1 MESSPALERVARQ
14 DPRVG
19 QILAHAREYRR
30 RIIDPVAADLDRR
43 LLLDP
48 GYHADDLAR
57 AGCQYGFMSLPIPSF
72 LGGGGG
78 VALHSAVLLEELC
91 AGCAGIANIFGAH
104 YLGISG
110 LLLSFDLNLFDRF
123 LRLVPAAEQR
133 GEPLIWAAAITE
145 PTAGTDVEDAELL
158 AHARLS
164 MGARRVAGGYV
175 LDGRKCFIS
184 NGSVASYTM
193 LTCALDRK
201 HPVESLSGFIVP
213 TGTKGFSVGRVELK
227 LGQRACHAAEL
238 VFEDCFLP
246 ADHRIGLEGGA
257 VQMTE
262 VVLAASRAPVA
273 AIATGI
279 ARGAYEAALAF
290 ARQQPDGGGRL
301 VDRQWVQQALADM
314 HAALELAREIYLA
327 AAAAFDERI
336 AGPLLGNQAVMGTA
350 LRLSAPLRQSALGR
364 KLTASDAFKRGMVQ
378 QVLGRV
384 AAAPVR
390 AALGFSSLA
399 KFSCSDLAMKVC
411 LRALEILGPAGAEE
425 RGLVE
430 KRFRD
435 AKLTQIY
442 EGTNQLNRRACFNGL
457 VAGGDAWTR

>member
-1 MESSPALERVARQ
+1 MESSAALARVVRQ
-14 DPRVG
+14 DPRAAAV
-19 QILAHAREYRR
+19 LERAREYRR
-30 RIIDPVAADLDRR
+30 RFIDPVAAELDRR

-48 GYHADDLAR
+48 AYHAADLAR
-57 AGCQYGFMSLPIPSF
+57 AGCQYGFLSLPIPAF

-78 VALHSAVLLEELC
+78 VALHSAVLIEELC

-123 LRLVPAAEQR
+123 LRLVPAAERR
-133 GEPLIWAAAITE
+133 GEPLLFAAAITE

-158 AHARLS
+158 GHARLS
-164 MGARRVAGGYV
+164 MGARKVAGGYV

-184 NGSVASYTM
+184 NGSVASYTL
-193 LTCALDRK
+193 LTCAVDRR
-201 HPVESLSGFIVP
+201 HPVESWSGFLVP

-238 VFEDCFLP
+238 VFEDCFIPDDL
-246 ADHRIGLEGGA
+246 RIGLEGGG
-257 VQMTE
+257 VQMTA

-279 ARGAYEAALAF
+279 ARGAYEAALSF
-290 ARQQPDGGGRL
+290 ARAQPDGGGRL
-301 VDRQWVQQALADM
+301 IDRQWAQQALADM
-314 HAALELAREIYLA
+314 HAALELGRQAYLEA
-327 AAAAFDERI
+327 ASTFDQQV
-336 AGPLLGNQAVMGTA
+336 AGPLLGHQGLMDAAM
-350 LRLSAPLRQSALGR
+350 RLSAPLRQSALGL
-364 KLTASDAFKRGMVQ
+364 KLTGSAAFKRGLQ
-378 QVLGRV
+378 EQVLGRV
-384 AAAPVR
+384 AHAPVA
-390 AALGFSSLA
+390 AALGLSSLA

-411 LRALEILGPAGAEE
+411 LRALELLGPAGAEE
-425 RGLVE
+425 RHGVE

-442 EGTNQLNRRACFNGL
+442 EGTNQLNRRATFTGL

>member
-1 MESSPALERVARQ
+1 MESSTALERVVRQ
-14 DPRVG
+14 DPRAG
-19 QILAHAREYRR
+19 QVLAHAREYRR
-30 RIIDPVAADLDRR
+30 RYIDPSAAELDRR

-48 GYHADDLAR
+48 HYHADDLAR
-57 AGCQYGFMSLPIPSF
+57 AGCQYGFLSLPIPTF

-110 LLLSFDLNLFDRF
+110 LLLSFDLNLFDRI
-123 LRLVPAAEQR
+123 LRLVPAAERR
-133 GEPLIWAAAITE
+133 GEPLIFAAAITE
-145 PTAGTDVEDAELL
+145 PTAGTDVEDADLL
-158 AHARLS
+158 HLARLS
-164 MGARRVAGGYV
+164 MGARKVPGGYV
-175 LDGRKCFIS
+175 LDGRKVFIS

-193 LTCALDRK
+193 LTCATDRK
-201 HPVESLSGFIVP
+201 HPVESWSGFVIP

-238 VFEDCFLP
+238 VFEECFLP
-246 ADHRIGLEGGA
+246 EDLRIGLEGGG

-279 ARGAYEAALAF
+279 ARGAYEVALAW

-301 VDRQWVQQALADM
+301 IDRQWVQLAFADM
-314 HAALELAREIYLA
+314 HAALELARGIYLE

-336 AGPLLGNQAVMGTA
+336 AGPLLGNQALMGTA
-350 LRLSAPLRQSALGR
+350 MRLSAPLRQSALGL
-364 KLTASDAFKRGMVQ
+364 KLTGSETFKRGMQ
-378 QVLGRV
+378 QQILGRV
-384 AAAPVR
+384 GQAPVG
-390 AALGFSSLA
+390 AALGLASLA

-411 LRALEILGPAGAEE
+411 LRALEVLGPAGAEE
-425 RGLVE
+425 RSLVE

-442 EGTNQLNRRACFNGL
+442 EGTNQLNRRACFKGL
-457 VAGGDAWTR
+457 IAGGDPWTK